1 MSSKAAARAQEAN
14 WMKLLAR
21 VGYGAKGIVYLI
33 IGGLAIRG
41 VASSGSEGALSKIA
55 QQPFGQI
62 LLGLVA
68 VGLLA
73 YAAWRFVQS
82 LADPEDEGDDAEGI
96 GKRVGYFASGIVYAG
111 LAVSAV
117 QIIIGS
123 GGGGGGGAQDWTA
136 RVLELSFG
144 QWLVG
149 IAGAGVI
156 IGGLHQLKQAV
167 TADFKEDFALS
178 EMNDTQETWAERTG
192 RLGHAART
200 VVYLII
206 GWFLI
211 QAAMTSDASEVGGLS
226 KALDTL
232 QDQPYGPWL
241 LGAAGVGL
249 VCYGIYCFVM
259 ARYRK
264 AVT

>member
-1 MSSKAAARAQEAN
+1 MSSRSAAQIQEAD
-14 WMKLLAR
+14 WMKGLAR
-21 VGYGAKGIVYLI
+21 VGYGAKGVVYLI
-33 IGGLAIRG
+33 IGILAIRG
-41 VASSGSEGALSKIA
+41 VARTGPEGALSTIA

-68 VGLLA
+68 IGLLA
-73 YAAWRFVQS
+73 YASWRFTQS
-82 LADPEDEGDDAEGI
+82 VADPENEGDDAKAI
-96 GKRVGYFASGIVYAG
+96 GKRIGYFASGVVYAG
-111 LAVSAV
+111 LALSAA
-117 QIIIGS
+117 QIILGS
-123 GGGGGGGAQDWTA
+123 GSGGGGAQDWTA

-149 IAGAGVI
+149 LAGVGVI
-156 IGGLHQLKQAV
+156 LGGLHQLKQAV
-167 TADFKEDFALS
+167 TAEFKEDFALS
-178 EMNDTQETWAERTG
+178 EMDSAQETWAERTG
-192 RLGHAART
+192 RVGHAART

-211 QAAMTSDASEVGGLS
+211 EAAVTSNASEAGGLS

-232 QDQPYGPWL
+232 QGQPYGPWL
-241 LGAAGVGL
+241 LGAAGIGL
-249 VCYGIYCFVM
+249 MCYGVYCFVM